1 MATISKY
8 KTSRGE
14 TRYRVR
20 YRTPARG
27 QTDKRGFRN
36 KRDAEQFAATVEVA
50 KMRGE
55 YIAPTVGRVAIGEL
69 GPAWL
74 ERQKGHMKP
83 SGFRSYESAWR
94 VHVEPHWGSARVSE
108 IQFTGVQAWVSQLAM
123 KRGAVVVETAYS
135 VLARILDDAVRDRLL
150 ASNPARGVKLPKR
163 PPRRNVYLTASQLER
178 LADEAGRYRSLVLLL
193 GVGGLRWG
201 EAAALRVGD
210 VDFLRRRIDLHRNAV
225 QVGTKIVVGSLKS
238 NENRTIVLPRF
249 VMDAL
254 AETANGKCR
263 DDLLWPSGSGGHT
276 GPPASKESWL
286 SGAVARCRKSD
297 PTFPRVTAH
306 ALRHTAASIA
316 ISAGAN
322 PKVVQRMLG
331 HASAAMTLDVY
342 ADLFDSDLSSVA
354 ESVGKMWARMSQP
367 HDCPTP
373 KAPLPAPTGT
383 ESGSLL
389 SGLN

>member
-1 MATISKY
+1 MATVSSY
-8 KTSRGE
+8 KTARGQ

-20 YRTPARG
+20 YRTPDRR
-27 QTDKRGFRN
+27 QTDKRGFRT
-36 KRDAEQFAATVEVA
+36 KRDAEHFAATVEVA

-55 YIAPTVGRVAIGEL
+55 YIPPTVGRITIGEL
-69 GPAWL
+69 GSAWL
-74 ERQKGHMKP
+74 ERRQGHMKP

-94 VHVEPHWGSARVSE
+94 VHVEPTWGRSRVFE
-108 IQFTGVQAWVSQLAM
+108 IRFTAVQAWVSQLATN
-123 KRGAVVVETAYS
+123 RGAVVVQTAYS
-135 VLARILDDAVRDRLL
+135 VLSRILDDAVQDRLL

-163 PPRRNVYLTASQLER
+163 PPRRNVYLTASQLNA

-210 VDFLRRRIDLHRNAV
+210 VNFLRRRIELHSNAV
-225 QVGTKIVVGSLKS
+225 QVGTKIVVGTLKS
-238 NENRTIVLPRF
+238 NENRVIILPKF
-249 VMDAL
+249 VIDAL
-254 AETANGKCR
+254 AEAAKGKGR
-263 DDLLWPSGSGGHT
+263 DDLFWPTASGGYM

-286 SGAVARCRKSD
+286 SGAVARCQKSD

-306 ALRHTAASIA
+306 ALRHTAASLA

-342 ADLFDSDLSSVA
+342 ADLFDSDLSCVA
-354 ESVGKMWARMSQP
+354 ESVGKMWARMSRP
-367 HDCPTP
+367 HEGSMP
-373 KAPLPAPTGT
+373 KSPLPAPTGT
-383 ESGSLL
+383 ESESPL